1 MMGLPH
7 CCWFNPHCLNLTA
20 IADGD
25 MIYGDIPF
33 CQSNMGLLENIPFV
47 MVFMFVPI
55 YADLVRAFPSHP
67 PCLMTPAGNLYQIYP
82 MIVVI

>member
-1 MMGLPH
+1 
-7 CCWFNPHCLNLTA
+7 
-20 IADGD
+20 
-25 MIYGDIPF
+25 
-33 CQSNMGLLENIPFV
+33 MGLLENIPFV